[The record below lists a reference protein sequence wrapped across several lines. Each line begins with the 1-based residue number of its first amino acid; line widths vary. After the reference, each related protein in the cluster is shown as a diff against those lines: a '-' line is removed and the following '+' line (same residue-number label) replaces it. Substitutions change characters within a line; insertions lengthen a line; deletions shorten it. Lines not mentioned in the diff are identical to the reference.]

1 MLTVTMK
8 MTIIMVKM
16 TPDSAFEILYAPIV
30 RQHLSAIEHKYYSL
44 IREAIEE
51 HLSYEPDRIT
61 RNRKPLK
68 QPAQNGAQWE
78 LRCGPNN
85 RFRIFYTAD
94 QERREVVILAIGE
107 KQGSCLMLGS
117 EEVVL

>member
-1 MLTVTMK
+1 
-8 MTIIMVKM
+8 
-16 TPDSAFEILYAPIV
+16 
-30 RQHLSAIEHKYYSL
+30 
-44 IREAIEE
+44 
-51 HLSYEPDRIT
+51 
-61 RNRKPLK
+61 LK